1 MTDDQQPAVE
11 AATGDNV
18 MGKVLGTFD
27 GLVDNATAAVGGAA
41 SAVKDAGAGLVE
53 KGGEVTGTLG
63 EKATGAA
70 SGVGAVI
77 SDNFDAPCD
86 HHESADRNVILSVMR
101 KGRVQLALPSSLY
114 RGGVWKAVCKAG
126 RKPACPLKLQCAVRC
141 SCLLILCYSPS
152 SSNTLR
158 ADLKHSMACGTP
170 Q

>member
-41 SAVKDAGAGLVE
+41 SAAKDAGVGLVE

-63 EKATGAA
+63 EKATDTA

-77 SDNFDAPCD
+77 LDNFDA
-86 HHESADRNVILSVMR
+86 AVTFA
-101 KGRVQLALPSSLY
+101 KGLF
-114 RGGVWKAVCKAG
+114 GG
-126 RKPACPLKLQCAVRC
+126 
-141 SCLLILCYSPS
+141 
-152 SSNTLR
+152 
-158 ADLKHSMACGTP
+158 
-170 Q
+170 

>member
-63 EKATGAA
+63 EKTTGAV

-77 SDNFDAPCD
+77 LENFDA
-86 HHESADRNVILSVMR
+86 AVTFA
-101 KGRVQLALPSSLY
+101 KGLF
-114 RGGVWKAVCKAG
+114 GG
-126 RKPACPLKLQCAVRC
+126 
-141 SCLLILCYSPS
+141 
-152 SSNTLR
+152 
-158 ADLKHSMACGTP
+158 
-170 Q
+170 

>member
-63 EKATGAA
+63 DTA

-77 SDNFDAPCD
+77 LDTFDTAVTF
-86 HHESADRNVILSVMR
+86 A
-101 KGRVQLALPSSLY
+101 KGLF
-114 RGGVWKAVCKAG
+114 GG
-126 RKPACPLKLQCAVRC
+126 
-141 SCLLILCYSPS
+141 
-152 SSNTLR
+152 
-158 ADLKHSMACGTP
+158 
-170 Q
+170 

>member
-18 MGKVLGTFD
+18 MGKVLDTFD

-77 SDNFDAPCD
+77 LENFDA
-86 HHESADRNVILSVMR
+86 AVTLA
-101 KGRVQLALPSSLY
+101 KGLF
-114 RGGVWKAVCKAG
+114 GG
-126 RKPACPLKLQCAVRC
+126 
-141 SCLLILCYSPS
+141 
-152 SSNTLR
+152 
-158 ADLKHSMACGTP
+158 
-170 Q
+170 